1 MFKRNPPWPALHQH
15 CFLAFLSFS
24 PGFSQKLMQKTREP
38 TLHQHQSTFLDFVR
52 AINVTACYLCQCEDE
67 ILNKISLLIWK
78 MVGTLSSSWLVLC
91 KSISCAQVNGVK
103 IAGKHNENLSWHVE
117 THIWETTLCQ
127 SAETEWASAFTSR
140 KTLTKSRELVF
151 YQNKNGKN
159 FPFSIIPQRSKLLS
173 RLFNSCFQT
182 SIEKWPGLPWRD
194 RPRRWRMRSWWWWRR
209 WRMGDVGA
217 EDHGWLNHWLSVLS
231 ALICTFSL
239 RLNWVDQLMFV
250 FLVGLRY
257 KEETAVG
264 ILSEEN
270 DGEHFAL

>member
-38 TLHQHQSTFLDFVR
+38 TLHQHQSTFLDFVC
-52 AINVTACYLCQCEDE
+52 AIYVTACYLCQCEDE
-67 ILNKISLLIWK
+67 ILKKSHFLFEKWSELCLHLGWFCAK
-78 MVGTLSSSWLVLC
+78 AFLVHT
-91 KSISCAQVNGVK
+91 AQVNGVK

-127 SAETEWASAFTSR
+127 SAETEWASAFTSG
-140 KTLTKSRELVF
+140 KTVTKSRELVF

-159 FPFSIIPQRSKLLS
+159 FPFSIIPQRSKFLS

-194 RPRRWRMRSWWWWRR
+194 RPRRWRMRSWWRR
-209 WRMGDVGA
+209 WRSTGGRCWSW
-217 EDHGWLNHWLSVLS
+217 GS
-231 ALICTFSL
+231 
-239 RLNWVDQLMFV
+239 RLTQP
-250 FLVGLRY
+250 LVECPVCLD
-257 KEETAVG
+257 
-264 ILSEEN
+264 L
-270 DGEHFAL
+270 HF

>member
-1 MFKRNPPWPALHQH
+1 MKISVDMLKPTFGRQH
-15 CFLAFLSFS
+15 RVSR
-24 PGFSQKLMQKTREP
+24 QKLNGQVLLLQGRLKLNLVNSSFTKT
-38 TLHQHQSTFLDFVR
+38 
-52 AINVTACYLCQCEDE
+52 
-67 ILNKISLLIWK
+67 
-78 MVGTLSSSWLVLC
+78 
-91 KSISCAQVNGVK
+91 
-103 IAGKHNENLSWHVE
+103 
-117 THIWETTLCQ
+117 
-127 SAETEWASAFTSR
+127 
-140 KTLTKSRELVF
+140 
-151 YQNKNGKN
+151 KNGKN

-194 RPRRWRMRSWWWWRR
+194 RPRRWRMRSWWRR